1 QLKVVC
7 TILQRD
13 RDVASIAAT
22 GSRKTL
28 TVWMPLLFTPEAIV
42 EFQSVYAS

>member
-1 QLKVVC
+1 QLKVVRA
-7 TILQRD
+7 ILQRD

-28 TVWMPLLFTPEAIV
+28 TFWMPLLFTPEAIV